1 METASYNDEHLVS
14 LLPGFSNKQE
24 EVNNVNLHYVEG
36 GEGPVVI
43 LLSGWPQ
50 TWWSYHKIMPILSK
64 KHKVIAVDIRGMGS
78 SEKPASGYSKKG
90 MANDV
95 AALVKTLGYDKVN
108 IVGHDIG
115 ASIAISFAGHYPE
128 YTEKLIV
135 LDSPHP
141 EEDLY
146 KLPMLPVG
154 LPIHPWWIAFN
165 QVKDLPEV
173 LLEGRFHLIQEWVF
187 EKMLVNKDSVS
198 DFDRQVY
205 AKAYESKDAIR
216 ASNGWYQAFPEDI
229 QDIKSM
235 TPIEAKSLVIAS
247 AGSIGM
253 LNASIPRYIKN
264 FEIKEVKESG
274 HFLQEE
280 QPELVSGLILEFL
293 N

>member
-1 METASYNDEHLVS
+1 METADYNDEHLVS

-24 EVNNVNLHYVEG
+24 KVNNVTLHYVEG
-36 GEGPVVI
+36 GEGPVVL

-78 SEKPASGYSKKG
+78 SDKPYDGYSKKT

-95 AALVKTLGYDKVN
+95 AALVKVLGYDKVS

-128 YTEKLIV
+128 LTEKLIV

-154 LPIHPWWIAFN
+154 LPVHPWWIAFN
-165 QVKDLPEV
+165 QVKDLPEA
-173 LLEGRFHLIQEWVF
+173 LLEGRFHMIQEWVF

-229 QDIKSM
+229 QNIKSM
-235 TPIEAKSLVIAS
+235 KPIEAKSLVIAS

-253 LNASIPRYIKN
+253 LNTSIPRYIKN
-264 FEIKEVKESG
+264 FEIKEIKESG

-280 QPELVSGLILEFL
+280 QPEIVSELILEFL

>member
-1 METASYNDEHLVS
+1 M
-14 LLPGFSNKQE
+14 
-24 EVNNVNLHYVEG
+24 EG
-36 GEGPVVI
+36 GEGPVVL

-78 SEKPASGYSKKG
+78 SDKPHDGYSKKT

-95 AALVKTLGYDKVN
+95 AALVKVLGYDKVS

-128 YTEKLIV
+128 LTEKLIV

-173 LLEGRFHLIQEWVF
+173 LLEGRFHMIQEWVF

-253 LNASIPRYIKN
+253 LNTSIPRYIKN
-264 FEIKEVKESG
+264 FEIKEIKESG

-280 QPELVSGLILEFL
+280 QPEIVSELILEFL